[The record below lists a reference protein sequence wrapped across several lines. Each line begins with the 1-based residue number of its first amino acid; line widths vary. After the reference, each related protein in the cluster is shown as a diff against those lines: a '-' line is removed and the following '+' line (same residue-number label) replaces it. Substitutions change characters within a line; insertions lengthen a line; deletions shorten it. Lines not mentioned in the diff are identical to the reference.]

1 MSPHARS
8 PRSSLATLLVAV
20 FAALGAPIAAVGTPG
35 AVADFDGDGKADA
48 VVTAGA
54 PGEPG
59 TLGVRLTPA
68 PGSAPGWVVNAVG
81 SLPRGLAAA
90 DLDGDGLGDL
100 AYLDERPAGALV
112 VVRFGRGDGS
122 FSAEL
127 PVIELAGVEA
137 LRAEDLDGDGD
148 VDLRTVAPGAA
159 DAALINDGTGAFAVA
174 AAGGPAPAASEG
186 AGGGALLWRQMP
198 DGQSGFGPSVRSSTV
213 DREIADDFVLDA
225 VVTRLVAFGG
235 QGFPPPP
242 PVALEG
248 LEVRFYDVA
257 PDGRPGEVVAEYLL
271 APDDPNL
278 VYTPGNPGPFD
289 VTLSPPFTATG
300 HHFVGVQPVFESYWQ
315 RPSADRGATRHSH
328 IWVKDD
334 LAGGEWTVYEDVL
347 GEHLTDVGF
356 ELYGTLTAPPVVTG
370 LSTDETTRSGRVRIF
385 GDNLGGTPNG
395 GSVTIG
401 GETAWISQWSDFSIH
416 AYVPEGS
423 VLGSADVVVTNAVGS
438 GVPAVLGVAP
448 RQPEGRVRWRFTV
461 DGRFVSHR
469 VGLGPDGTVYA
480 HDNWGTLY
488 ALSPEGGLEWL
499 LDLGDE
505 GDEGPTVV
513 GADGTVYVGVNPLG
527 PDAQVVAVNPDGT
540 VRWTF
545 TTTNTQG
552 LLAGPGIGPDG
563 NVYGV
568 METPGIG
575 AFALD
580 PDDGT
585 LLWNNEGDPVMNEHG
600 QLGIEIAFGS
610 DRFYVGFDERAVHP
624 TALLFGFGLDGDQLF
639 AVPRP
644 DAGAQPVVGP
654 DGTVYV
660 RTWVGSAGIRLG
672 AHDPDGTLRWLA
684 FDSPTNVLSDPG
696 VSADGSIYAV
706 RNTNQLWSLRPDS
719 SARWTVTTDGWI
731 DRPIPSPDG
740 RLILTSGFHLG
751 DYGFFR
757 AFDDQGGELWDETL
771 PDDASGA
778 WLVASAPARFDP
790 SGDRAYVTAHP
801 SFNLP
806 DDDHCYLYSL
816 DTRGDVSLFAD
827 GFESGDWSAW
837 SAATP

>member
-1 MSPHARS
+1 MSTCP
-8 PRSSLATLLVAV
+8 PPFRSSIARLLVA
-20 FAALGAPIAAVGTPG
+20 AAAAVGLPLAVAAAPA
-35 AVADFDGDGKADA
+35 AVADFDGDGTADA
-48 VVTAGA
+48 AVTVGA

-59 TLGVRLTPA
+59 GLGIRLTPV
-68 PGSAPGWVVNAVG
+68 PGAAPGWIVNAVG
-81 SLPRGLAAA
+81 SLPRGLAAG
-90 DLDGDGLGDL
+90 DLDGDGLADL
-100 AYLDERPAGALV
+100 AYVEERAAAPLV

-127 PVIELAGVEA
+127 PVVEMTGVDA

-148 VDLRTVAPGAA
+148 VDLRLLREGGAQA
-159 DAALINDGTGAFAVA
+159 SLVNDGTGSFALA
-174 AAGGPAPAASEG
+174 AVGDPVIG
-186 AGGGALLWRQMP
+186 AGEGGAGEDLLWRQMP
-198 DGQSGFGPSVRSSTV
+198 DGQSGFGPSVRNSTV
-213 DREIADDFVLDA
+213 DKEIADDFVLDA

-257 PDGRPGEVVAEYLL
+257 PDGRPGDVAAEYLF

-278 VYTPGNPGPFD
+278 VYNPGNPGPFD
-289 VTLSPPFTATG
+289 VTLSPPFTARG

-334 LAGGEWTVYEDVL
+334 LAGGQWTVYEDVL

-370 LSTDETTRSGRVRIF
+370 LSTGEATRSGRVRIF
-385 GDNLGGTPNG
+385 GDNLGGTRNG
-395 GSVTIG
+395 GSVAIG
-401 GETAWISQWSDFSIH
+401 GESAWISEWTDYSIH

-423 VLGSADVVVTNAVGS
+423 VLGAADVVVTTGAGS
-438 GVPAVLGVAP
+438 GDPASLDVAA
-448 RQPEGRVRWRFTV
+448 RQQQGRVRWRFTC

-469 VGLGPDGTVYA
+469 VGIAPDGTVYA
-480 HDNWGTLY
+480 HDNRGTLY
-488 ALSPEGGLEWL
+488 ALSPEGGLKWL
-499 LDLGDE
+499 VDLGDE

-527 PDAQVVAVNPDGT
+527 PDAQIVAVDPGGS

-575 AFALD
+575 AFSLD
-580 PDDGT
+580 PDDGS
-585 LLWNNEGDPVMNEHG
+585 LLWSNEGDPVMNEHG
-600 QLGIEIAFGS
+600 QRGLEVAFGA
-610 DRFYVGFDERAVHP
+610 DRFYVAFDERAVHP
-624 TALLFGFGLDGDQLF
+624 TSLLFGFSLDGDQLF

-644 DAGAQPVVGP
+644 DAEAQPVVGP

-660 RTWVGSAGIRLG
+660 RTWVSSGGIRLG
-672 AHDPDGTLRWLA
+672 AHAPDGALQWVA
-684 FDSPTNVLSDPG
+684 FESPTNVLSDPG
-696 VSADGSIYAV
+696 VAADGSIYAV

-719 SARWTVTTDGWI
+719 SIRWTVTTDGWI

-740 RLILTSGFHLG
+740 GMVLTSGFQLG
-751 DYGFFR
+751 DFGFFR
-757 AFDDQGGELWDETL
+757 AFDDEGGELWDEVL
-771 PDDASGA
+771 PDDPSGA
-778 WLVASAPARFDP
+778 WLAASAAARFAP
-790 SGDRAYVTAHP
+790 SGAHAYVPANP

-806 DDDHCYLYSL
+806 DDDHCYVYAL
-816 DTRGDVSLFAD
+816 DTRTELGLFAD
-827 GFESGDWSAW
+827 GFESGDTSAW
-837 SAATP
+837 SAVSQ